1 MFHFSCHDFRC
12 TVVLVQGTHSDNER
26 GEHDPA
32 HLPPYTRLVAN
43 HLLDVVVELVHT
55 CETNE
60 SVIKIFISNLFQF
73 AAGLPCMMMRIGRW
87 NTCDHDL
94 EAEKHLKPHKH
105 LWIGVMLLAFIFTP
119 NFSHILHTCIS
130 PT

>member
-1 MFHFSCHDFRC
+1 ML
-12 TVVLVQGTHSDNER
+12 VLSTHADNEG

-60 SVIKIFISNLFQF
+60 SMIQIFISNLFQF
-73 AAGLPCMMMRIGRW
+73 AAVPPCMLMRTVRCGTRE
-87 NTCDHDL
+87 C
-94 EAEKHLKPHKH
+94 
-105 LWIGVMLLAFIFTP
+105 
-119 NFSHILHTCIS
+119 S
-130 PT
+130 

>member
-1 MFHFSCHDFRC
+1 ML
-12 TVVLVQGTHSDNER
+12 VLSTYTDNER

-60 SVIKIFISNLFQF
+60 AMIEIFISNLFQF
-73 AAGLPCMMMRIGRW
+73 AAGPPCMLMRLARW
-87 NTCDHDL
+87 NTQVL
-94 EAEKHLKPHKH
+94 VTLR
-105 LWIGVMLLAFIFTP
+105 LNGGGSYT
-119 NFSHILHTCIS
+119 NIS
-130 PT
+130 GKA